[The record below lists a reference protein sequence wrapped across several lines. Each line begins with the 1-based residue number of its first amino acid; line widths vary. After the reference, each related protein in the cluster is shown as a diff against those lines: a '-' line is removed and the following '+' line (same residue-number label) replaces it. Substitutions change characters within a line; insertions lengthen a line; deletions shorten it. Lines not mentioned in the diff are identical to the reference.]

1 MKKLLVVLLVAIP
14 LLTACGFLA
23 GSAVGSAVS
32 TSVINERRCIN
43 TVTEDHSI
51 HYQAALKFKSD
62 PSLKHTHLIVS
73 AFNHFALLAGEV
85 QSSYQRQQAEALL
98 RSISEVKRIYNAV
111 TIGPV
116 ISPKMRSK
124 DAWITA
130 KVRSAMLADFSL
142 NSTQIK
148 VTTEDATVYLMGV
161 VTERQASTVT
171 DIAKQIRGVKRVV
184 KLFEYDA

>member
-1 MKKLLVVLLVAIP
+1 
-14 LLTACGFLA
+14 
-23 GSAVGSAVS
+23 
-32 TSVINERRCIN
+32 
-43 TVTEDHSI
+43 
-51 HYQAALKFKSD
+51 
-62 PSLKHTHLIVS
+62 
-73 AFNHFALLAGEV
+73 
-85 QSSYQRQQAEALL
+85 
-98 RSISEVKRIYNAV
+98 
-111 TIGPV
+111 
-116 ISPKMRSK
+116 MRSK

-148 VTTEDATVYLMGV
+148 VTTEDGTVYLMGI